1 MAALHM
7 TKIAFGC
14 DSLDY
19 LRERLVTRTES
30 GTVTITTRYKP
41 KRADE
46 LIGGSLYWILQHKLV
61 ARQRIVGFEDTEGGR
76 CLIRLDGELV
86 SVMPRPRRAHQGWR
100 YLEAGDAP
108 TDLDQAMMDGE
119 AIPPH
124 LVQELSG
131 LGLL

>member
-1 MAALHM
+1 M
-7 TKIAFGC
+7 TKIAYGC

-19 LRERLVTRTES
+19 LRERLMARTEN
-30 GTVTITTRYKP
+30 GTVTLTTRYKP

-46 LIGGSLYWILQHKLV
+46 LVGGSLYWILHHKLV
-61 ARQRIVGFEDTEGGR
+61 ARQRIVGFEEAEGGR
-76 CLIRLDGELV
+76 CLIRLNAELV

-108 TDLDQAMMDGE
+108 KDLDQAMMDAE

-124 LVQELSG
+124 LIQELSG